1 MQNTASAYGI
11 PPLMTFAPEA
21 PQMTHGAIRT
31 VPAGRVKRLRVSW
44 FTLGLLAGCALT
56 SQLGRISL
64 PDTGAMISELRRP
77 SVQID
82 AAPAQHSENAVQP
95 LVLAAPLPKPLAA
108 AEPAPEAPAAGDTA
122 MNTDAVATAP
132 VAQDEAMPQIAYP
145 LNLEFSVARGDTLTD
160 VITQHRVPGE
170 DAAAIVAAVK
180 KVYNPKDLSPG
191 RDVSMELD
199 QDPDEDFPY
208 VRSMKIEANHMDT
221 VVVKYTKTGYVAQK
235 IGAPVHREVAHAG
248 GQIRGSFY
256 GSAASAGLPENL
268 MSGVVKAFSYD
279 VDFARDLHRG
289 DRFDA
294 LFESFQTPDGHI
306 VKTGKLL
313 YASLKVGGK
322 PIELYA
328 YTDKNGETLFYNA
341 KGESTRKALLK
352 TPISGAQVT
361 SGFGMRFHPILGYN
375 KMHKGLDFGAPTGT
389 PIFAAGDGTIER
401 ASNYMGYGNYV
412 RIDHN
417 ATYSTAYGHMSRF
430 AKNIRPGVK
439 VKQGQVIGYV
449 GTTGRS
455 TGPHLHYEVLIQNAQ
470 VNPAKMT
477 VKTGNMLAG
486 ADLKKFQH
494 FRDSVKMQLAQAASK
509 KGKQQL
515 AMNDVEVKTKAN

>member
-1 MQNTASAYGI
+1 MPMQASAYGI
-11 PPLMTFAPEA
+11 PPIMSFAPEMPVA
-21 PQMTHGAIRT
+21 RT
-31 VPAGRVKRLRVSW
+31 VPAGRVRRLRVSW

-56 SQLGRISL
+56 SQLGRLSL
-64 PDTGAMISELRRP
+64 PDAGAMVAEMRRP
-77 SVQID
+77 AIASAPLDHSAPQTAA
-82 AAPAQHSENAVQP
+82 AAP
-95 LVLAAPLPKPLAA
+95 LILAAPLPKPTIIAAPVPTSVEPEEA
-108 AEPAPEAPAAGDTA
+108 AEAEPVAIAPSAPAE
-122 MNTDAVATAP
+122 P
-132 VAQDEAMPQIAYP
+132 MPQIAYP
-145 LNLEFSVARGDTLTD
+145 LNLEFSIARGDTLTD
-160 VITQHRVPGE
+160 VITQHHVPNE

-208 VRSMKIEANHMDT
+208 VRSLKLEANHLDT
-221 VVVKYTKTGYVAQK
+221 VVVKYTKNGYVAQK
-235 IGAPVHREVAHAG
+235 IGTPVHREVAHAG

-256 GSAASAGLPENL
+256 GSAATAGLPDNL
-268 MSGVVKAFSYD
+268 MASVVKAFSYD
-279 VDFARDLHRG
+279 VDFQRDLHRG

-313 YASLKVGGK
+313 YASLRVANK

-328 YTDKNGETLFYNA
+328 YTDASGETHFYNA

-352 TPISGAQVT
+352 TPISGAQIT
-361 SGFGMRFHPILGYN
+361 SGFGMRMHPLLGYN

-401 ASNYMGYGNYV
+401 AAPYMGYGNYV
-412 RIDHN
+412 RINHN
-417 ATYSTAYGHMSRF
+417 ATYATAYGHMSRF
-430 AKNIRPGVK
+430 AKNIRPGMK

-455 TGPHLHYEVLIQNAQ
+455 TGPHLHYEVLVQNAQ
-470 VNPAKMT
+470 INPAKIT

-494 FRDSVKMQLAQAASK
+494 YRDSVKTQLAQAGK